1 MLISISV
8 LESKKGAWMILLFNE
23 LLKKYSFSSKSFLP
37 SSPKFAFG
45 NSYEKPNEKKDIKYS
60 FFSDKPFIQPLSN

>member
-1 MLISISV
+1 
-8 LESKKGAWMILLFNE
+8 MILLFNE